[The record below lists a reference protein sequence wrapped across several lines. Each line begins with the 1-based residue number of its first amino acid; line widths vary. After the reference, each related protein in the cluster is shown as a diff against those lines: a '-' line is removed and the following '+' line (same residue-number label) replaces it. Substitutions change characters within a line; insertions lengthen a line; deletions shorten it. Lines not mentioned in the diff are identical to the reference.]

1 MWLANNKSAD
11 QSTHPR
17 SLISA
22 FIIHILLSTIVNE
35 YRFSICPF
43 VDVRS
48 YFLIKV
54 ITCWHA
60 NNKSADHS
68 AHPRSLISAFIIHI
82 LLSTIVNEYRFSICP
97 FVDVR
102 SYFLIKVITCWHA
115 NNKSADHSAHPRS
128 LISAFIIRL

>member
-11 QSTHPR
+11 Q
-17 SLISA
+17 
-22 FIIHILLSTIVNE
+22 
-35 YRFSICPF
+35 
-43 VDVRS
+43 
-48 YFLIKV
+48 
-54 ITCWHA
+54 
-60 NNKSADHS
+60 S

-115 NNKSADHSAHPRS
+115 NNKSADHSVHPRS
-128 LISAFIIRL
+128 LISAFIIHILLSTIVNEYFWPTSYIYFTLSHSEWSSLCMLRVEIYPDYKE